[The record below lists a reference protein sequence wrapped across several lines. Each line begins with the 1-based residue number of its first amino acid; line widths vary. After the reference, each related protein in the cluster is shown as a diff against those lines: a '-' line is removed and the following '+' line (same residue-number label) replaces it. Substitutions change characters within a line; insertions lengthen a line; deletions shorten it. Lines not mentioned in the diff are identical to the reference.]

1 MKTNSAVVTK
11 YYKNQR
17 IRSKIS
23 YVYYTTMRLYKRF
36 RVSQAG
42 QCIEKNVESSLN
54 LLKGFKNNIIQ
65 TGAIAPSSKTLANY
79 ITSISNLYEK
89 RCIVELGSGTGVFTR
104 EITKKKNP
112 TSVFFSLEINKY
124 FANKTKNCCPDA
136 QIHNDSAENIQTYL
150 KQLEKEECDCVIS
163 GLPWSCFSEE
173 YQTNLIEKI
182 YESLE
187 NGGEFLTFAYL
198 QSSFLPQGIKFKKLL
213 KNKFKV
219 VMQTKTIWNN
229 LPPAFIYHCTK

>member
-1 MKTNSAVVTK
+1 MKTNSTVVAK

-17 IRSKIS
+17 IKSKIS
-23 YVYYTTMRLYKRF
+23 YIYYTTMRLYKHF
-36 RVSQAG
+36 RVSKAG
-42 QCIEKNVESSLN
+42 QFLN
-54 LLKGFKNNIIQ
+54 DFKDNIIQ

-79 ITSISNLYEK
+79 IINIANLNEK
-89 RCIVELGSGTGVFTR
+89 RCIVELGSGTGVFTKK
-104 EITKKKNP
+104 IIKKKNRA
-112 TSVFFSLEINKY
+112 SVFFSLEINRY
-124 FANKTKNCCPDA
+124 FVNKTKDCCPDA
-136 QIHNDSAENIQTYL
+136 QIHNDSAENIQIYL
-150 KQLEKEECDCVIS
+150 SQLDKKECDCIIS

-173 YQTNLIEKI
+173 YQANLIEKI

-213 KNKFKV
+213 EDKFKV
-219 VMQTKTIWNN
+219 VIQTKTIWNN